1 MSNGLNPNPLWLNV
15 IKRWIH
21 SKYLEEV
28 KYISTLWQNN
38 NHSFTNTKC
47 PFVSTFWAQK
57 SCFEKSQSLICVW
70 FSTKRNFLEKI
81 KFYICEE
88 TLISLNGAQSS
99 ILQKAPCVFESIR
112 WTHRAITKL
121 PSHTTLYSS
130 HLFALPSA
138 FSITNFQ
145 IQTQKNL

>member
-1 MSNGLNPNPLWLNV
+1 MDPNPLWLNV

-57 SCFEKSQSLICVW
+57 ACFEKSMFWCAFGSAQNATFWKKLRFIFVKKRSYHWTELRAPFCKKPHARLNLSVGLIGQLPNYPL
-70 FSTKRNFLEKI
+70 TQLLI
-81 KFYICEE
+81 P
-88 TLISLNGAQSS
+88 LISL
-99 ILQKAPCVFESIR
+99 LC
-112 WTHRAITKL
+112 HL
-121 PSHTTLYSS
+121 PS
-130 HLFALPSA
+130 
-138 FSITNFQ
+138 Q
-145 IQTQKNL
+145 